1 MVLGP
6 LLFLMYIDNLAWLP
20 LLDGSQ
26 IVLYADDLF
35 RLIESQEE
43 CHHWQDDILTI
54 EDWVNSNYLTLN
66 PTKCKYMVVL

>member
-35 RLIESQEE
+35 RPIKGQEE

-66 PTKCKYMVVL
+66 PTQCK